1 MRKLLALT
9 FAILTVVAFGCD
21 RGFPDEAPPTG
32 KNEMNAATSK
42 TSLFGPTRPNVSF
55 SSDIVVET
63 DAGEEE
69 EEE

>member
-1 MRKLLALT
+1 MQKLLALA
-9 FAILTVVAFGCD
+9 FAILVGVAVGCE

-32 KNEMNAATSK
+32 KNEMNAATPKASFYGPSRVVTKFSK
-42 TSLFGPTRPNVSF
+42 DAL
-55 SSDIVVET
+55 VEQ

>member
-9 FAILTVVAFGCD
+9 FAILTVAAFGCE

-32 KNEMNAATSK
+32 KNEMNSATSK

-55 SSDIVVET
+55 SNDVVVSA
-63 DAGEEE
+63 DVGGEEE
-69 EEE
+69 EE